1 MGRLN
6 LMDRFFYN
14 PIFSNQHERKVA
26 KISIDR
32 PEPYETC
39 NKSTKSQVHF
49 LVRHSTLQ
57 NHFKML
63 GFFTNL

>member
-14 PIFSNQHERKVA
+14 PIFYNQHGRKAA

-32 PEPYETC
+32 PDP
-39 NKSTKSQVHF
+39 
-49 LVRHSTLQ
+49 
-57 NHFKML
+57 
-63 GFFTNL
+63 